1 MTSLFNRY
9 ICLYILGSYFFVSLS
24 AMLHGQV
31 RWIDRN
37 LSFAKIEDFKEH
49 DYIVLQICKWLC

>member
-1 MTSLFNRY
+1 
-9 ICLYILGSYFFVSLS
+9 
-24 AMLHGQV
+24 MLHAQV